1 MEKGY
6 CRYERFGVFV
16 PMEFHSMYEILI
28 FCDDFC
34 RRGLPGYKDPSYDRV
49 KTRPLTLHDEWKQSI
64 DKGPCFY

>member
-1 MEKGY
+1 M
-6 CRYERFGVFV
+6 